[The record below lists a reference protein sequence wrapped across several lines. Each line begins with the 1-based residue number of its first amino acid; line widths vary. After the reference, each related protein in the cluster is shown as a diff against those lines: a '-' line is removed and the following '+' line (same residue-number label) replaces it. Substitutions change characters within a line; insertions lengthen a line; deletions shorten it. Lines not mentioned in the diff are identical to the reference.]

1 MREHIYMLVR
11 MGCLKWNP
19 HSQWSSAVM
28 IVAKPASRGEYRVIV
43 HCKYVDS
50 EVIPTAG
57 CLPNLALIL
66 QHLAGLI
73 GLDAWKHLKDSGN
86 FHVQKPLKK
95 CTLRWQIWENTHTHT
110 RLIQTG
116 ACPCFSERHDGS
128 FHKFRQWNI
137 IELDWWHSRIRQNFW
152 RVYSHPEAIFQ
163 RLLMKNVKL
172 NPTNTDIRAR

>member
-1 MREHIYMLVR
+1 VTPFAVNFKRHAIPKCDKARRYFLKHRKFMREHIYMLVR

-28 IVAKPASRGEYRVIV
+28 IVAEPASRGEYRVIV

-95 CTLRWQIWENTHTHT
+95 CTLR
-110 RLIQTG
+110 
-116 ACPCFSERHDGS
+116 
-128 FHKFRQWNI
+128 
-137 IELDWWHSRIRQNFW
+137 
-152 RVYSHPEAIFQ
+152 
-163 RLLMKNVKL
+163 
-172 NPTNTDIRAR
+172 